1 MPTGKPSP
9 ASNHRNPDSLPDQS
23 HPSEPRHH
31 ALDRLVPAGWL
42 VGAALSV
49 VVLSLLTLSY
59 DTVRDLSPQQ
69 DGATT
74 YIRVTG
80 LNELALAPSGRP
92 ARRPTPLPSPID
104 WRYLPNLPQQ
114 DPGIIP
120 LLDKEQLTMSPA
132 ALP

>member
-23 HPSEPRHH
+23 RPSEPRHH

-69 DGATT
+69 DGAVIAPRNNRLT
-74 YIRVTG
+74 I
-80 LNELALAPSGRP
+80 LALTPSGRP
-92 ARRPTPLPSPID
+92 ARRPTLLPSPVD
-104 WRYLPNLPQQ
+104 WRYLPTLPQQ
-114 DPGIIP
+114 DPGIMS
-120 LLDKEQLTMSPA
+120 LLDEEQLTIPQA
-132 ALP
+132 TLP